1 MTRGSLEVKNDIKR
15 PKKTPNSPDL
25 PDHLLLKPW
34 LRLDCV
40 LGKLM
45 PASARVEEKIPV
57 KVLRTEISCPSSSDF
72 T

>member
-1 MTRGSLEVKNDIKR
+1 MIRVAITRGLLEVKM
-15 PKKTPNSPDL
+15 TFQTQNS